1 MRVVHINKS
10 DQSGGAAVAASR
22 ITAALRGMDV
32 AASLL
37 VGEKRSTHPW
47 VVPAVETGF
56 QRGRLFINFL
66 QEVAA
71 FLPHEKSRSGRFA
84 YSAGRKGLNLAS
96 HPLVQQADVIHLHW
110 FNQGYMS
117 LKGLGQLLAL
127 GKPVVWTLH
136 DMWSFTGGCHYAGNC
151 AGYRLQCGTCPL
163 IQDPGVDDIS
173 ARQFKRK
180 QAIYSTGP
188 LALVACSHWLAGV
201 ASEAALLQGHAV
213 SSIPNPIETSVF
225 RPLPRDVARERLGM
239 DKERKILLFG
249 AANVADPR
257 KGMALLWHALRH
269 LAAKRG
275 SDGIQLVVFG
285 KAPEGLA
292 KELPFPVKV
301 LNYVSSTET
310 LVDLYNAADVF
321 VLPSLEDNLPNT
333 VMEALA
339 CGTPVAAFRIGG
351 VPEMVAH
358 GICGYLA
365 SAGDAGGLAEGI
377 DFLLYKSRAETLRL
391 NAREKVVQNF
401 SPRTV
406 AGQYLKLY
414 EHLLQEKTY
423 VQNR

>member
-136 DMWSFTGGCHYAGNC
+136 DMWSFTG
-151 AGYRLQCGTCPL
+151 
-163 IQDPGVDDIS
+163 D
-173 ARQFKRK
+173 RK
-180 QAIYSTGP
+180 ST
-188 LALVACSHWLAGV
+188 
-201 ASEAALLQGHAV
+201 
-213 SSIPNPIETSVF
+213 
-225 RPLPRDVARERLGM
+225 
-239 DKERKILLFG
+239 
-249 AANVADPR
+249 
-257 KGMALLWHALRH
+257 
-269 LAAKRG
+269 
-275 SDGIQLVVFG
+275 
-285 KAPEGLA
+285 
-292 KELPFPVKV
+292 
-301 LNYVSSTET
+301 
-310 LVDLYNAADVF
+310 
-321 VLPSLEDNLPNT
+321 
-333 VMEALA
+333 
-339 CGTPVAAFRIGG
+339 
-351 VPEMVAH
+351 
-358 GICGYLA
+358 
-365 SAGDAGGLAEGI
+365 
-377 DFLLYKSRAETLRL
+377 RL
-391 NAREKVVQNF
+391 NSSHVRISYA
-401 SPRTV
+401 
-406 AGQYLKLY
+406 
-414 EHLLQEKTY
+414 
-423 VQNR
+423 